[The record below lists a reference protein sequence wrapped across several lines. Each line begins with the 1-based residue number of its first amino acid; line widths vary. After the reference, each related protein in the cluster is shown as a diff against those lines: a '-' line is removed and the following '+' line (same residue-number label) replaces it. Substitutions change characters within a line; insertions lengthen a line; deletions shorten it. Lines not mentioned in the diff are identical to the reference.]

1 MPTKKKIPYSVKVN
15 DDANWIWLDKNYTK
29 KEIQKSTNSQ
39 VTIFVKE
46 FINFTDENSE
56 SQRTGAVTLTQ
67 VGNDCGK
74 STEVS
79 ITQNK
84 TIVTR
89 IGEIETESIKVYEK
103 NNKNKEPDMSI
114 DTSAATEFTYI
125 CEYYA
130 TGKIYTVVNGTP
142 DESSSSN
149 FEIKLNSTE
158 NWDYFSWSAETVSGS
173 EITNLDNGKFMVEG
187 GGEWNITAHI
197 SDEGKT
203 AILHTYFCEPQ
214 NDHASGNV
222 KQKYRDEYV
231 YTLNIGDLTY
241 CSTNLDIS
249 FKRNNVPLGENSYV
263 VSWTTPS
270 SSGNSKAI
278 PVNSNI
284 NPIVYTVTVTATD
297 IEGEEQSLTKT
308 VTQPACPTDA
318 YIFTTNASDRVFDYH
333 EHGGNLFNVTSA
345 FRNDCNGN
353 NTAIN
358 IDYGVYTEDNVK
370 VLDETFWLQL
380 RMTMDGMNNNGV
392 YQFDY
397 SVAHRQ
403 PNNQNEPRVAYI
415 KIFQGLTNK
424 EISIKISQN
433 NGEIVFRWVEE
444 PEIPIIIVRNCD
456 GVPEQSAITLNIN
469 ATMNDIVL
477 NKENINIEINDVG
490 GLGYNVDKI
499 SAETVSNGIIR
510 FTIPIPTSTKHSPGI
525 TPNAYIYF
533 SPVLDADN
541 ILELLIVNPWG
552 CGGGGGGGNCAGVQ
566 LTRKEE
572 SSGINDGCS
581 ITWTIKNESN
591 NRVYVEAILEHWNNG
606 VRTIADWQP
615 ILEANTK
622 TSQTGSRDRN
632 GRKNGFAGDN
642 IDDNNKITSCTIY
655 T

>member
-67 VGNDCGK
+67 VGNDCGE

-84 TIVTR
+84 TIVTC

-297 IEGEEQSLTKT
+297 IEGGEQSLTKT

-345 FRNDCNGN
+345 FRNDCSGN

-392 YQFDY
+392 YQFNY

-433 NGEIVFRWVEE
+433 NGEIVFRWAEE
-444 PEIPIIIVRNCD
+444 PEIPVNIPWNCC
-456 GVPEQSAITLNIN
+456 GVPEQSAITIDAV
-469 ATMNDIVL
+469 ATMNDITL
-477 NKENINIEINDVG
+477 NKENINIEISGSPEVGYDVSA
-490 GLGYNVDKI
+490 I
-499 SAETVSNGIIR
+499 SAETVGNNGVIR
-510 FTIPIPTSTKHSPGI
+510 FTIPIPTTKEHV
-525 TPNAYIYF
+525 TATTRFYF
-533 SPVLDADN
+533 SPVLN
-541 ILELLIVNPWG
+541 NNFKLELIVENRW
-552 CGGGGGGGNCAGVQ
+552 
-566 LTRKEE
+566 
-572 SSGINDGCS
+572 DCS
-581 ITWTIKNESN
+581 EDIIPPVLNRIQGQEYVLWEIKNEN
-591 NRVYVEAILEHWNNG
+591 DFDLYVYFQLEYYENG
-606 VRTIADWQP
+606 VLIRIDSSLKAPIPRNSTTTVQSGSTGQRTGYIG
-615 ILEANTK
+615 
-622 TSQTGSRDRN
+622 TSS
-632 GRKNGFAGDN
+632 
-642 IDDNNKITSCTIY
+642 NNKITNYNYYCR
-655 T
+655 

>member
-46 FINFTDENSE
+46 FINFTDENSK

-222 KQKYRDEYV
+222 KQRYQEEYV

-308 VTQPACPTDA
+308 VTQPACPADA
-318 YIFTTNASDRVFDYH
+318 YIFTTNTSDRVFDYH

-358 IDYGVYTEDNVK
+358 IEYGVYTEDNVK

-433 NGEIVFRWVEE
+433 NGEIVFRWAEE
-444 PEIPIIIVRNCD
+444 PEIPVIISWDCC
-456 GVPEQSAITLNIN
+456 GVPEQSAITIDAV

-477 NKENINIEINDVG
+477 NKENINIEISGSPEVGYDVSA
-490 GLGYNVDKI
+490 I
-499 SAETVSNGIIR
+499 SAETVGNNGVIR
-510 FTIPIPTSTKHSPGI
+510 FTIPIPTTEEHV
-525 TPNAYIYF
+525 TATTRFYF
-533 SPVLDADN
+533 SPVLNDN
-541 ILELLIVNPWG
+541 FKIELIVVNPWA
-552 CGGGGGGGNCAGVQ
+552 CSDNIIPPILNRIPSQ
-566 LTRKEE
+566 ER
-572 SSGINDGCS
+572 IN
-581 ITWTIKNESN
+581 WTIKNEN
-591 NRVYVEAILEHWNNG
+591 DFDLYVHYQLEYYENG
-606 VRTIADWQP
+606 VLIDTRS
-615 ILEANTK
+615 LEAPIPRNSTTTLPQSGSTGQRTGYIG
-622 TSQTGSRDRN
+622 TSY
-632 GRKNGFAGDN
+632 
-642 IDDNNKITSCTIY
+642 NNKITNYYYNCR
-655 T
+655 

>member
-67 VGNDCGK
+67 VGNDCGE

-84 TIVTR
+84 TIVTC

-297 IEGEEQSLTKT
+297 IEGGEQSLTKT

-345 FRNDCNGN
+345 FRNDCSGN

-392 YQFDY
+392 YQFNY

-415 KIFQGLTNK
+415 KIFQGLANK

-444 PEIPIIIVRNCD
+444 PEIPVIIPWDCC
-456 GVPEQSAITLNIN
+456 GVPEQSAITIDAV

-477 NKENINIEINDVG
+477 NKENINIEISGSPEVGYDVST
-490 GLGYNVDKI
+490 I
-499 SAETVSNGIIR
+499 SVETVGNNGVIR
-510 FTIPIPTSTKHSPGI
+510 FTIPIPTTEEHV
-525 TPNAYIYF
+525 TATTRFYF
-533 SPVLDADN
+533 SPVLNDN
-541 ILELLIVNPWG
+541 FKLELFVVNRW
-552 CGGGGGGGNCAGVQ
+552 
-566 LTRKEE
+566 
-572 SSGINDGCS
+572 DCS
-581 ITWTIKNESN
+581 EDIIPPVLNRIQGQEYVLWEIKNEN
-591 NRVYVEAILEHWNNG
+591 DFDLYVYFQLEYYENG
-606 VRTIADWQP
+606 VLIRIDSS
-615 ILEANTK
+615 LEAPIPRNSTTTVQSGSTGQRTGYIG
-622 TSQTGSRDRN
+622 TSS
-632 GRKNGFAGDN
+632 
-642 IDDNNKITSCTIY
+642 NNKITNYNYYCR
-655 T
+655 

>member
-308 VTQPACPTDA
+308 VTQPACPADA
-318 YIFTTNASDRVFDYH
+318 YIFSTNASDRVFDYH

-345 FRNDCNGN
+345 FRNNCSGN

-433 NGEIVFRWVEE
+433 NGEIVFRWAEE
-444 PEIPIIIVRNCD
+444 PEIPVNIPWNCC
-456 GVPEQSAITLNIN
+456 GIPEQSAITIDAV
-469 ATMNDIVL
+469 ATMNDITL
-477 NKENINIEINDVG
+477 NKENINIEISGSPEVGYDVST
-490 GLGYNVDKI
+490 I
-499 SAETVSNGIIR
+499 SVETVGNNGVIR
-510 FTIPIPTSTKHSPGI
+510 FTIPIPTTEEHV
-525 TPNAYIYF
+525 TATTRFYF
-533 SPVLDADN
+533 SPVLNDN
-541 ILELLIVNPWG
+541 FKLELFVVNRW
-552 CGGGGGGGNCAGVQ
+552 
-566 LTRKEE
+566 
-572 SSGINDGCS
+572 DCS
-581 ITWTIKNESN
+581 EDIIPPVLNRIQGQEYVLWQIKNEN
-591 NRVYVEAILEHWNNG
+591 NFELYVHFQLEYYENG
-606 VRTIADWQP
+606 VLIRIDSSLKAVIPRNSTATVQGGS
-615 ILEANTK
+615 TGQ
-622 TSQTGSRDRN
+622 QTGYIGTSP
-632 GRKNGFAGDN
+632 
-642 IDDNNKITSCTIY
+642 NNKITNYYYDCR
-655 T
+655 

>member
-67 VGNDCGK
+67 VGNDCGE

-79 ITQNK
+79 IAQNK
-84 TIVTR
+84 TIVTC

-173 EITNLDNGKFMVEG
+173 EITNLDNGKFMAEG
-187 GGEWNITAHI
+187 GGEWSITAHI

-284 NPIVYTVTVTATD
+284 NPIVYTITVTATD

-345 FRNDCNGN
+345 FRNDCSGN

-392 YQFDY
+392 YQFNY

-415 KIFQGLTNK
+415 KIFQGLANK

-444 PEIPIIIVRNCD
+444 PEIPVIIPWDCC
-456 GVPEQSAITLNIN
+456 GVPEQSAITIDAV

-477 NKENINIEINDVG
+477 NKENINIEISGSPEVGYDVSA
-490 GLGYNVDKI
+490 I
-499 SAETVSNGIIR
+499 SAETVGNNGVIR
-510 FTIPIPTSTKHSPGI
+510 FTIPIPTTKEHV
-525 TPNAYIYF
+525 TATTRFYF
-533 SPVLDADN
+533 SPVLN
-541 ILELLIVNPWG
+541 NNFKLELIVENRW
-552 CGGGGGGGNCAGVQ
+552 
-566 LTRKEE
+566 
-572 SSGINDGCS
+572 DCS
-581 ITWTIKNESN
+581 EDIIPPVLNRIQGQEYVLWEIKNEN
-591 NRVYVEAILEHWNNG
+591 DFDLYVYFQLEYYENG
-606 VRTIADWQP
+606 VLIRIDSS
-615 ILEANTK
+615 LEAPIPRNSTTTVQSGSTGQRTGYIG
-622 TSQTGSRDRN
+622 TSS
-632 GRKNGFAGDN
+632 
-642 IDDNNKITSCTIY
+642 NNKITNYNYYCR
-655 T
+655 

>member
-67 VGNDCGK
+67 VGNDCGE

-84 TIVTR
+84 TIVTC

-297 IEGEEQSLTKT
+297 IEGGEQSLTKT

-345 FRNDCNGN
+345 FRNDCSGN

-392 YQFDY
+392 YQFNY

-444 PEIPIIIVRNCD
+444 PEIPVIIPWDCC
-456 GVPEQSAITLNIN
+456 GVPEQSAITIDAV

-477 NKENINIEINDVG
+477 NKENINIEISGSPEVGYDVSA
-490 GLGYNVDKI
+490 I
-499 SAETVSNGIIR
+499 SAETVGNNGVIR
-510 FTIPIPTSTKHSPGI
+510 FTIPIPTTKEHV
-525 TPNAYIYF
+525 TATTRFYF
-533 SPVLDADN
+533 SPVLN
-541 ILELLIVNPWG
+541 NNFKLELIVENRW
-552 CGGGGGGGNCAGVQ
+552 
-566 LTRKEE
+566 
-572 SSGINDGCS
+572 DCS
-581 ITWTIKNESN
+581 EDIIPPVLNRIQGQEYVLWEIKNEN
-591 NRVYVEAILEHWNNG
+591 DFDLYVYFQLEYYENG
-606 VRTIADWQP
+606 VLIRIDSS
-615 ILEANTK
+615 LEAPIPRNSTTTVQSGSTGQRTGYIG
-622 TSQTGSRDRN
+622 TSS
-632 GRKNGFAGDN
+632 
-642 IDDNNKITSCTIY
+642 NNKITNYNYYCR
-655 T
+655 